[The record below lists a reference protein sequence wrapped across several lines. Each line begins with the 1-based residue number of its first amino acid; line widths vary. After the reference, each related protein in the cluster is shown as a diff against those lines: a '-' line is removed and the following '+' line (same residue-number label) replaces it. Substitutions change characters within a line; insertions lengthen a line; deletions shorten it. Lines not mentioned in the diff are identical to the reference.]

1 MPWGVM
7 LDSGHVVKQFP
18 SRAAARAALV
28 RWNAGRREYLARK
41 EIISPRRAICLV
53 RFKPKASPAAAS
65 LGSKGGKA
73 RAKKLSPARR
83 SDIAKKA
90 ANARWGKGD

>member
-1 MPWGVM
+1 MSWGVM
-7 LDSGHVVKQFP
+7 LDSGCVVKQFP

-73 RAKKLSPARR
+73 RAKKLSPDRR
-83 SDIAKKA
+83 SEIAKA
-90 ANARWGKGD
+90 AAIKRWSKP